1 MRMRYYLRGL
11 GIGIVVTAL
20 LMGFTK
26 GGQKETLTDAEIV
39 ERAKSLGMLESSVL
53 SADLGNKE
61 EISVN
66 DISEVAQQEETQ
78 QTEPEAET
86 GNPTQT
92 DSEKETETNSS
103 TQIDSEKEIETDNP
117 AKTDLEN
124 KIETDN
130 PEKTKSDAETVKS
143 DQADSA
149 EKTDNSK
156 ETEPADSNEITKND
170 ESNSSDKQG
179 QENAAEK
186 RYVVTIYSGDGSRT
200 VANRLE
206 EMGVI
211 EDAAEFDRYL
221 CQNGYDKRLTTGNHE
236 INAGADEKEI
246 AEALVKRV
254 N

>member
-39 ERAKSLGMLESSVL
+39 ERAKSLGMVESSVL
-53 SADLGNKE
+53 SADLGDKE
-61 EISVN
+61 DISVN
-66 DISEVAQQEETQ
+66 DISEADQQEVMLETEPETADNTE
-78 QTEPEAET
+78 QTEPETTDNTERSKPETTDNTEQSKPETADDAEQSKPET
-86 GNPTQT
+86 ADDTEQT
-92 DSEKETETNSS
+92 EPETANNTEQSKPDKETE
-103 TQIDSEKEIETDNP
+103 
-117 AKTDLEN
+117 A
-124 KIETDN
+124 DN
-130 PEKTKSDAETVKS
+130 PEKVGTV
-143 DQADSA
+143 
-149 EKTDNSK
+149 TGN
-156 ETEPADSNEITKND
+156 
-170 ESNSSDKQG
+170 
-179 QENAAEK
+179 

>member
-39 ERAKSLGMLESSVL
+39 ERAKSLGMVENSVL
-53 SADLGNKE
+53 SADLGDKE
-61 EISVN
+61 DISVN
-66 DISEVAQQEETQ
+66 GISEADQQEVMPETETETADNTE
-78 QTEPEAET
+78 QTEPETTDNTEQSKPETADDAEQSKPET
-86 GNPTQT
+86 ADDTEQT
-92 DSEKETETNSS
+92 EPETANNTEQSKPDKETEA
-103 TQIDSEKEIETDNP
+103 E
-117 AKTDLEN
+117 
-124 KIETDN
+124 N
-130 PEKTKSDAETVKS
+130 PEKVGTV
-143 DQADSA
+143 
-149 EKTDNSK
+149 TGN
-156 ETEPADSNEITKND
+156 
-170 ESNSSDKQG
+170 
-179 QENAAEK
+179 

>member
-39 ERAKSLGMLESSVL
+39 ERAKSLGMVESSVL
-53 SADLGNKE
+53 SADLGDKE
-61 EISVN
+61 DISVN
-66 DISEVAQQEETQ
+66 DISEADQQEVMPETEPETADNTE
-78 QTEPEAET
+78 QTEPETTDNTERSKPETTDNTEQSKPETADDAEQSKPET
-86 GNPTQT
+86 ADDTEQT
-92 DSEKETETNSS
+92 EPETANNTEQSKPDKETE
-103 TQIDSEKEIETDNP
+103 
-117 AKTDLEN
+117 A
-124 KIETDN
+124 DN
-130 PEKTKSDAETVKS
+130 PEKVGTV
-143 DQADSA
+143 
-149 EKTDNSK
+149 TGN
-156 ETEPADSNEITKND
+156 
-170 ESNSSDKQG
+170 
-179 QENAAEK
+179 

>member
-39 ERAKSLGMLESSVL
+39 ERAKSLGMVESSVL
-53 SADLGNKE
+53 SADLGDKE
-61 EISVN
+61 DISVN
-66 DISEVAQQEETQ
+66 DISEADQQEVMPETELETADNTEQ
-78 QTEPEAET
+78 TVPETTDNTEQSKPETADDAEQSKPETADNTKQSKPETADDTEQTEPETANNTEQSK
-86 GNPTQT
+86 P
-92 DSEKETETNSS
+92 DKETE
-103 TQIDSEKEIETDNP
+103 
-117 AKTDLEN
+117 A
-124 KIETDN
+124 DN
-130 PEKTKSDAETVKS
+130 PEKVETV
-143 DQADSA
+143 
-149 EKTDNSK
+149 TGN
-156 ETEPADSNEITKND
+156 
-170 ESNSSDKQG
+170 
-179 QENAAEK
+179 

>member
-39 ERAKSLGMLESSVL
+39 ERAKSLGMVESSVL
-53 SADLGNKE
+53 SADLGDKE
-61 EISVN
+61 DISVN
-66 DISEVAQQEETQ
+66 DISEADQQEVMPETEPETADNTE
-78 QTEPEAET
+78 QTEPETTDNTEQSKPETADDAEQSKPET
-86 GNPTQT
+86 ADDTEQT
-92 DSEKETETNSS
+92 EPETANNTEQSKPDKETE
-103 TQIDSEKEIETDNP
+103 
-117 AKTDLEN
+117 A
-124 KIETDN
+124 DN
-130 PEKTKSDAETVKS
+130 PEKVGTV
-143 DQADSA
+143 
-149 EKTDNSK
+149 TGN
-156 ETEPADSNEITKND
+156 
-170 ESNSSDKQG
+170 
-179 QENAAEK
+179 

>member
-39 ERAKSLGMLESSVL
+39 ERAKSLGMVESSVL
-53 SADLGNKE
+53 SADLGDKE
-61 EISVN
+61 DISVN
-66 DISEVAQQEETQ
+66 DISEADQQEVMPETETETADNTE
-78 QTEPEAET
+78 QTETETTDNTEQSKPEVADDTEQTKPET
-86 GNPTQT
+86 T
-92 DSEKETETNSS
+92 DNTEQSKPDKETE
-103 TQIDSEKEIETDNP
+103 
-117 AKTDLEN
+117 A
-124 KIETDN
+124 DN
-130 PEKTKSDAETVKS
+130 PEEEETV
-143 DQADSA
+143 
-149 EKTDNSK
+149 T
-156 ETEPADSNEITKND
+156 
-170 ESNSSDKQG
+170 
-179 QENAAEK
+179 EK

>member
-39 ERAKSLGMLESSVL
+39 ERAKSLGMVESSVL
-53 SADLGNKE
+53 SADLGDKE
-61 EISVN
+61 DISVN
-66 DISEVAQQEETQ
+66 DISEADQQEVMPETETETADNTE
-78 QTEPEAET
+78 QTEPETTDNTEQSKPET
-86 GNPTQT
+86 TDDTEQT
-92 DSEKETETNSS
+92 EPETANNTEQSKPDKETEA
-103 TQIDSEKEIETDNP
+103 E
-117 AKTDLEN
+117 
-124 KIETDN
+124 N
-130 PEKTKSDAETVKS
+130 PEKVGTV
-143 DQADSA
+143 
-149 EKTDNSK
+149 TGN
-156 ETEPADSNEITKND
+156 
-170 ESNSSDKQG
+170 
-179 QENAAEK
+179 

>member
-39 ERAKSLGMLESSVL
+39 ERAKSLGMVESSVL
-53 SADLGNKE
+53 SADLGDKE
-61 EISVN
+61 DISVN
-66 DISEVAQQEETQ
+66 DISEADQQEVMPETEPETADNTE
-78 QTEPEAET
+78 QTEPETTDNTEQSKPETTDNTEQSKPETADDAEQSKPET
-86 GNPTQT
+86 ADDTEQT
-92 DSEKETETNSS
+92 EPETANNTEQSKPDKETE
-103 TQIDSEKEIETDNP
+103 
-117 AKTDLEN
+117 A
-124 KIETDN
+124 DN
-130 PEKTKSDAETVKS
+130 PEKVGTV
-143 DQADSA
+143 
-149 EKTDNSK
+149 TGN
-156 ETEPADSNEITKND
+156 
-170 ESNSSDKQG
+170 
-179 QENAAEK
+179 

>member
-39 ERAKSLGMLESSVL
+39 ERAKSLGMVESSVL
-53 SADLGNKE
+53 SADLGDKE
-61 EISVN
+61 DISVN
-66 DISEVAQQEETQ
+66 DISEADQQEVMPETETETADNTEQ
-78 QTEPEAET
+78 TETETTDNTEQSKPEVADDTEQTEP
-86 GNPTQT
+86 QT
-92 DSEKETETNSS
+92 ANNTEQSKPDKETE
-103 TQIDSEKEIETDNP
+103 
-117 AKTDLEN
+117 A
-124 KIETDN
+124 DN
-130 PEKTKSDAETVKS
+130 PEEEETV
-143 DQADSA
+143 
-149 EKTDNSK
+149 T
-156 ETEPADSNEITKND
+156 
-170 ESNSSDKQG
+170 
-179 QENAAEK
+179 EK

>member
-39 ERAKSLGMLESSVL
+39 ERAKSLGMVESSVL
-53 SADLGNKE
+53 SADLGDKE
-61 EISVN
+61 DISVN
-66 DISEVAQQEETQ
+66 GISEADQQEVMPETETETADNTE
-78 QTEPEAET
+78 QTEPETTDNTEQSKPETTDDTEQTKPETTDDAEQSKPET
-86 GNPTQT
+86 ADDTEQT
-92 DSEKETETNSS
+92 EPETANNTEQSKPDKETEA
-103 TQIDSEKEIETDNP
+103 E
-117 AKTDLEN
+117 
-124 KIETDN
+124 N
-130 PEKTKSDAETVKS
+130 PEKVGTV
-143 DQADSA
+143 
-149 EKTDNSK
+149 TGN
-156 ETEPADSNEITKND
+156 
-170 ESNSSDKQG
+170 
-179 QENAAEK
+179 

>member
-39 ERAKSLGMLESSVL
+39 ERAKSLGMVESSVL
-53 SADLGNKE
+53 SADLGDKE
-61 EISVN
+61 DISVN
-66 DISEVAQQEETQ
+66 DISEADQQEVMPETETETADNTE
-78 QTEPEAET
+78 QTEPETTDNTEQSKPETTDNTEQSKPETADDAEQSKPET
-86 GNPTQT
+86 ADDTEQT
-92 DSEKETETNSS
+92 EPETANNTEQSKPDKETE
-103 TQIDSEKEIETDNP
+103 
-117 AKTDLEN
+117 A
-124 KIETDN
+124 DN
-130 PEKTKSDAETVKS
+130 PEKVGTV
-143 DQADSA
+143 
-149 EKTDNSK
+149 TGN
-156 ETEPADSNEITKND
+156 
-170 ESNSSDKQG
+170 
-179 QENAAEK
+179 

>member
-39 ERAKSLGMLESSVL
+39 ERAKSLGMVESSVL

-66 DISEVAQQEETQ
+66 DISEVDQQEAQQTQPETQ
-78 QTEPEAET
+78 TD
-86 GNPTQT
+86 NLTQT
-92 DSEKETETNSS
+92 DSEKETENNSS
-103 TQIDSEKEIETDNP
+103 TQIDSEKEIEKDNP

-124 KIETDN
+124 NTEND
-130 PEKTKSDAETVKS
+130 KTKKTKPDAETVKS

-149 EKTDNSK
+149 EK
-156 ETEPADSNEITKND
+156 
-170 ESNSSDKQG
+170 
-179 QENAAEK
+179 
-186 RYVVTIYSGDGSRT
+186 RYVVSIYSGDGSRT

-236 INAGADEKEI
+236 IKAGADEKEI

>member
-39 ERAKSLGMLESSVL
+39 ERAKSLGMVESSVL
-53 SADLGNKE
+53 SADLGDKE
-61 EISVN
+61 DISVN
-66 DISEVAQQEETQ
+66 DISEADQQEVMPETETETADNTE
-78 QTEPEAET
+78 QTEPETTDNTEQSKPET
-86 GNPTQT
+86 ADDTEQT
-92 DSEKETETNSS
+92 KPETTDNTEQTKPEKETE
-103 TQIDSEKEIETDNP
+103 
-117 AKTDLEN
+117 A
-124 KIETDN
+124 DN
-130 PEKTKSDAETVKS
+130 PENVGTV
-143 DQADSA
+143 
-149 EKTDNSK
+149 
-156 ETEPADSNEITKND
+156 TEN
-170 ESNSSDKQG
+170 
-179 QENAAEK
+179 

-236 INAGADEKEI
+236 IKAGADEKEI

>member
-39 ERAKSLGMLESSVL
+39 ERAKSLGMVESSVL
-53 SADLGNKE
+53 SADLGDKE
-61 EISVN
+61 DISVN
-66 DISEVAQQEETQ
+66 DISEADQQEVMPETEPETADNTE
-78 QTEPEAET
+78 QTEPETTDNTEQSKPEVADDAEQSKPET
-86 GNPTQT
+86 ADDTEQT
-92 DSEKETETNSS
+92 EPETANNTEQSKPDKETE
-103 TQIDSEKEIETDNP
+103 
-117 AKTDLEN
+117 A
-124 KIETDN
+124 DN
-130 PEKTKSDAETVKS
+130 PEKVGTV
-143 DQADSA
+143 
-149 EKTDNSK
+149 TGN
-156 ETEPADSNEITKND
+156 
-170 ESNSSDKQG
+170 
-179 QENAAEK
+179 

>member
-39 ERAKSLGMLESSVL
+39 ERAKSLGMVESSVL
-53 SADLGNKE
+53 SADLGDKE
-61 EISVN
+61 DISVN
-66 DISEVAQQEETQ
+66 GISEADQQEVMPETETETADNTE
-78 QTEPEAET
+78 QTEPETTDNTEQSKPETTDNTEQSKPETADDAEQSKPET
-86 GNPTQT
+86 ADDTEQT
-92 DSEKETETNSS
+92 EPETANNTEQSKPDKETE
-103 TQIDSEKEIETDNP
+103 
-117 AKTDLEN
+117 A
-124 KIETDN
+124 DN
-130 PEKTKSDAETVKS
+130 PEKVGTV
-143 DQADSA
+143 
-149 EKTDNSK
+149 TGN
-156 ETEPADSNEITKND
+156 
-170 ESNSSDKQG
+170 
-179 QENAAEK
+179 

-246 AEALVKRV
+246 AETLVKRV

>member
-39 ERAKSLGMLESSVL
+39 ERAKSLGMVESSVL
-53 SADLGNKE
+53 SADLGDKE
-61 EISVN
+61 DISVN
-66 DISEVAQQEETQ
+66 DISEADQQEVMPETETETADNTE
-78 QTEPEAET
+78 QTETETTDNTEQSKPEVADDTEQTKPET
-86 GNPTQT
+86 TDNTEQT
-92 DSEKETETNSS
+92 KPEKETE
-103 TQIDSEKEIETDNP
+103 
-117 AKTDLEN
+117 A
-124 KIETDN
+124 DN
-130 PEKTKSDAETVKS
+130 PEEEETV
-143 DQADSA
+143 
-149 EKTDNSK
+149 T
-156 ETEPADSNEITKND
+156 
-170 ESNSSDKQG
+170 
-179 QENAAEK
+179 EK

>member
-39 ERAKSLGMLESSVL
+39 ERAKSLGMVESSVL
-53 SADLGNKE
+53 SADLGDKE
-61 EISVN
+61 DISVN
-66 DISEVAQQEETQ
+66 DISEADQQEVMPETEPETADNTEQ
-78 QTEPEAET
+78 TVPETTDNTEQSKPETADDAEQSKPETADNTKQSKPETADDTEQTEPETANNTEQSK
-86 GNPTQT
+86 P
-92 DSEKETETNSS
+92 DKETE
-103 TQIDSEKEIETDNP
+103 
-117 AKTDLEN
+117 A
-124 KIETDN
+124 DN
-130 PEKTKSDAETVKS
+130 PEKVETV
-143 DQADSA
+143 
-149 EKTDNSK
+149 TGN
-156 ETEPADSNEITKND
+156 
-170 ESNSSDKQG
+170 
-179 QENAAEK
+179 

>member
-1 MRMRYYLRGL
+1 MKMRYYLRGL

-39 ERAKSLGMLESSVL
+39 ERAKSLGMVESSVL
-53 SADLGNKE
+53 SADLGDKE
-61 EISVN
+61 DISVN
-66 DISEVAQQEETQ
+66 DISEADQQEVMPETETETADNTE
-78 QTEPEAET
+78 QTETETTDNTEQSKPETADDTEQTKPET
-86 GNPTQT
+86 TDNTEQT
-92 DSEKETETNSS
+92 KPEKETE
-103 TQIDSEKEIETDNP
+103 
-117 AKTDLEN
+117 A
-124 KIETDN
+124 DN
-130 PEKTKSDAETVKS
+130 PEEEETV
-143 DQADSA
+143 
-149 EKTDNSK
+149 T
-156 ETEPADSNEITKND
+156 
-170 ESNSSDKQG
+170 
-179 QENAAEK
+179 EK

>member
-39 ERAKSLGMLESSVL
+39 ERAKSLGMVESSVL

-66 DISEVAQQEETQ
+66 DISEVDQQEAQQTQPETQ
-78 QTEPEAET
+78 TD
-86 GNPTQT
+86 NLTQT
-92 DSEKETETNSS
+92 DSEKETENNSS
-103 TQIDSEKEIETDNP
+103 TQIDSEKEIEKDNP

-124 KIETDN
+124 NTEND
-130 PEKTKSDAETVKS
+130 KTKKTKPDAETVKS

-149 EKTDNSK
+149 EK
-156 ETEPADSNEITKND
+156 
-170 ESNSSDKQG
+170 
-179 QENAAEK
+179 
-186 RYVVTIYSGDGSRT
+186 RYVVSIYSGDGSRT

-221 CQNGYDKRLTTGNHE
+221 CQNGYDKRLTIGNHE
-236 INAGADEKEI
+236 IKAGADEKEI

>member
-39 ERAKSLGMLESSVL
+39 ERAKSLGMVESSVL
-53 SADLGNKE
+53 SADLGDKE
-61 EISVN
+61 DISVN
-66 DISEVAQQEETQ
+66 DISEADQQEVMPETETETADNTE
-78 QTEPEAET
+78 QTETETTDNTEQSKPETADDTEQTKPET
-86 GNPTQT
+86 TDNTEQT
-92 DSEKETETNSS
+92 KPEKETE
-103 TQIDSEKEIETDNP
+103 
-117 AKTDLEN
+117 A
-124 KIETDN
+124 DN
-130 PEKTKSDAETVKS
+130 PEEEETV
-143 DQADSA
+143 
-149 EKTDNSK
+149 T
-156 ETEPADSNEITKND
+156 
-170 ESNSSDKQG
+170 
-179 QENAAEK
+179 EK

-236 INAGADEKEI
+236 IKAGADEKEI

>member
-39 ERAKSLGMLESSVL
+39 ERAKSLGMVESSVL
-53 SADLGNKE
+53 SADLGDKE
-61 EISVN
+61 DISVN
-66 DISEVAQQEETQ
+66 GISEADQQEVMPETETETADNTE
-78 QTEPEAET
+78 QTEPETTDNTEQSKPETTDNTEQSKPETADDAEQSKPET
-86 GNPTQT
+86 ADDTEQT
-92 DSEKETETNSS
+92 EPETANNTEQSKPDKETEA
-103 TQIDSEKEIETDNP
+103 E
-117 AKTDLEN
+117 
-124 KIETDN
+124 N
-130 PEKTKSDAETVKS
+130 PEKVGTV
-143 DQADSA
+143 
-149 EKTDNSK
+149 TGN
-156 ETEPADSNEITKND
+156 
-170 ESNSSDKQG
+170 
-179 QENAAEK
+179 

>member
-39 ERAKSLGMLESSVL
+39 ERAKSLGMVESSVL
-53 SADLGNKE
+53 SADLGDKE
-61 EISVN
+61 DISVN
-66 DISEVAQQEETQ
+66 DISEADQQEVMPETETETADNTE
-78 QTEPEAET
+78 QTEPETTDNTEQSKPET
-86 GNPTQT
+86 ADDTEQT
-92 DSEKETETNSS
+92 EPETANNTEQSKPDKETEA
-103 TQIDSEKEIETDNP
+103 E
-117 AKTDLEN
+117 
-124 KIETDN
+124 N
-130 PEKTKSDAETVKS
+130 PEKVGTV
-143 DQADSA
+143 
-149 EKTDNSK
+149 TGN
-156 ETEPADSNEITKND
+156 
-170 ESNSSDKQG
+170 
-179 QENAAEK
+179 

>member
-39 ERAKSLGMLESSVL
+39 ERAKSLGMVESSVL
-53 SADLGNKE
+53 SADLGDKE
-61 EISVN
+61 DISVN
-66 DISEVAQQEETQ
+66 DISEADQQEVMPETETETADNTE
-78 QTEPEAET
+78 QTEPETTDNTEQSKPET
-86 GNPTQT
+86 ADDTEQT
-92 DSEKETETNSS
+92 KPETTDNTEQTKPEKETE
-103 TQIDSEKEIETDNP
+103 
-117 AKTDLEN
+117 A
-124 KIETDN
+124 DN
-130 PEKTKSDAETVKS
+130 PEEEETV
-143 DQADSA
+143 
-149 EKTDNSK
+149 T
-156 ETEPADSNEITKND
+156 
-170 ESNSSDKQG
+170 
-179 QENAAEK
+179 EK

>member
-39 ERAKSLGMLESSVL
+39 ERAKSLGMVESSVL
-53 SADLGNKE
+53 SADLGDKE
-61 EISVN
+61 DISVN
-66 DISEVAQQEETQ
+66 DISEADQQEVMPETETETADNTE
-78 QTEPEAET
+78 QTEPETTDNTEQSKPET
-86 GNPTQT
+86 ADDTEQT
-92 DSEKETETNSS
+92 KPETTDNTEQTKPKKETE
-103 TQIDSEKEIETDNP
+103 
-117 AKTDLEN
+117 A
-124 KIETDN
+124 DN
-130 PEKTKSDAETVKS
+130 PEEEETV
-143 DQADSA
+143 
-149 EKTDNSK
+149 T
-156 ETEPADSNEITKND
+156 
-170 ESNSSDKQG
+170 
-179 QENAAEK
+179 EK

>member
-26 GGQKETLTDAEIV
+26 GDQKETLTDAEIV
-39 ERAKSLGMLESSVL
+39 ERAKSLGMVESSVL
-53 SADLGNKE
+53 SADLGDKE
-61 EISVN
+61 DISVN
-66 DISEVAQQEETQ
+66 DISEADQQEVMPETEPETADNTE
-78 QTEPEAET
+78 QTEPETTDNTEQSKPETADDAEQSKPET
-86 GNPTQT
+86 ADDTEQT
-92 DSEKETETNSS
+92 EPETANNTEQSKPDKETE
-103 TQIDSEKEIETDNP
+103 
-117 AKTDLEN
+117 A
-124 KIETDN
+124 DN
-130 PEKTKSDAETVKS
+130 PEKVGTV
-143 DQADSA
+143 
-149 EKTDNSK
+149 TGN
-156 ETEPADSNEITKND
+156 
-170 ESNSSDKQG
+170 
-179 QENAAEK
+179 

>member
-39 ERAKSLGMLESSVL
+39 ERAKSLGMVESSVL
-53 SADLGNKE
+53 SADLGDKE
-61 EISVN
+61 DISVN
-66 DISEVAQQEETQ
+66 GISEADQQEVMPETETETADNTE
-78 QTEPEAET
+78 QTEPETTDNTEQSKPET
-86 GNPTQT
+86 TDDTEQSKPETADDTEQT
-92 DSEKETETNSS
+92 EPETANNTEQSKPDKETE
-103 TQIDSEKEIETDNP
+103 
-117 AKTDLEN
+117 A
-124 KIETDN
+124 DN
-130 PEKTKSDAETVKS
+130 PEKVGTV
-143 DQADSA
+143 
-149 EKTDNSK
+149 TGN
-156 ETEPADSNEITKND
+156 
-170 ESNSSDKQG
+170 
-179 QENAAEK
+179 

>member
-1 MRMRYYLRGL
+1 MKMRYYLRGL

-39 ERAKSLGMLESSVL
+39 ERAKSLGMIESSVL
-53 SADLGNKE
+53 SADLGNKQE
-61 EISVN
+61 LSVN
-66 DISEVAQQEETQ
+66 DISEVAQQEAQ
-78 QTEPEAET
+78 QTEQEAET
-86 GNPTQT
+86 DNPVQP
-92 DSEKETETNSS
+92 
-103 TQIDSEKEIETDNP
+103 DSEKEIGNNNP
-117 AKTDLEN
+117 AKSDSEKEIAKN
-124 KIETDN
+124 N
-130 PEKTKSDAETVKS
+130 PEEVESVTETEKTEQTKSDAETVKS
-143 DQADSA
+143 NQADSA
-149 EKTDNSK
+149 EKTDNLK
-156 ETEPADSNEITKND
+156 EEPED
-170 ESNSSDKQG
+170 
-179 QENAAEK
+179 AAEK

>member
-39 ERAKSLGMLESSVL
+39 ERAKSLGMVESSVL
-53 SADLGNKE
+53 SADLGDKE
-61 EISVN
+61 DISVN
-66 DISEVAQQEETQ
+66 DISEADQQEVMPETEPETADNTE
-78 QTEPEAET
+78 QTEPET
-86 GNPTQT
+86 
-92 DSEKETETNSS
+92 
-103 TQIDSEKEIETDNP
+103 TDNTEMT
-117 AKTDLEN
+117 KS
-124 KIETDN
+124 ETADNTEQTEPETADNTEQTKPEAANNTEQTEPEVADNTEQSKPEKDTEADN
-130 PEKTKSDAETVKS
+130 PEKVGTV
-143 DQADSA
+143 
-149 EKTDNSK
+149 
-156 ETEPADSNEITKND
+156 TEN
-170 ESNSSDKQG
+170 
-179 QENAAEK
+179 

>member
-39 ERAKSLGMLESSVL
+39 ERAKSLGMVESSVL

-66 DISEVAQQEETQ
+66 DISEVDQQEAQQTQ
-78 QTEPEAET
+78 PEAKT
-86 GNPTQT
+86 DNLTQT
-92 DSEKETETNSS
+92 DSEKETENNSS
-103 TQIDSEKEIETDNP
+103 TQIDSEKEIEKDNP

-124 KIETDN
+124 NTEND
-130 PEKTKSDAETVKS
+130 KTKKTKPDAETVKS

-149 EKTDNSK
+149 EK
-156 ETEPADSNEITKND
+156 
-170 ESNSSDKQG
+170 
-179 QENAAEK
+179 
-186 RYVVTIYSGDGSRT
+186 RYVVSIYSGDGSRT

-236 INAGADEKEI
+236 IKAGADEKEI

>member
-26 GGQKETLTDAEIV
+26 GDQKETLTDAEIV
-39 ERAKSLGMLESSVL
+39 ERAKSLGMVESSVL
-53 SADLGNKE
+53 SADLGDKE
-61 EISVN
+61 DISVN
-66 DISEVAQQEETQ
+66 DISEADQQEVMPETEPETADNTE
-78 QTEPEAET
+78 QTEPETTDNTEQSKPETTDNTEQSKPETADDAEQSKPET
-86 GNPTQT
+86 ADDTEQT
-92 DSEKETETNSS
+92 EPETANNTEQSKPDKETE
-103 TQIDSEKEIETDNP
+103 
-117 AKTDLEN
+117 A
-124 KIETDN
+124 DN
-130 PEKTKSDAETVKS
+130 PEKVGTV
-143 DQADSA
+143 
-149 EKTDNSK
+149 TGN
-156 ETEPADSNEITKND
+156 
-170 ESNSSDKQG
+170 
-179 QENAAEK
+179 

>member
-117 AKTDLEN
+117 
-124 KIETDN
+124 
-130 PEKTKSDAETVKS
+130 EKTKSDAETVKS

-186 RYVVTIYSGDGSRT
+186 RYVVTIHSGDGSRT

>member
-39 ERAKSLGMLESSVL
+39 ERAKSLGMVESSVL
-53 SADLGNKE
+53 SADLGDKE
-61 EISVN
+61 DISVN
-66 DISEVAQQEETQ
+66 DISEADQQEVMPETEPETADNTE
-78 QTEPEAET
+78 QTEPETTDNTEQSKPETADDAEQSKPET
-86 GNPTQT
+86 ADDTDQT
-92 DSEKETETNSS
+92 EPETANNTEQSKPDKETE
-103 TQIDSEKEIETDNP
+103 
-117 AKTDLEN
+117 A
-124 KIETDN
+124 DN
-130 PEKTKSDAETVKS
+130 PEKVGTV
-143 DQADSA
+143 
-149 EKTDNSK
+149 TGN
-156 ETEPADSNEITKND
+156 
-170 ESNSSDKQG
+170 
-179 QENAAEK
+179 

>member
-39 ERAKSLGMLESSVL
+39 ERAKSLGMVESSVL
-53 SADLGNKE
+53 SADLGDKE
-61 EISVN
+61 DISVN
-66 DISEVAQQEETQ
+66 DISEADQQEVMPETEPETADNTE
-78 QTEPEAET
+78 QTEPETTDNTEQSKPET
-86 GNPTQT
+86 TDNTEQSKPETADDTEQT
-92 DSEKETETNSS
+92 EPETANNTEQSKPDKETEA
-103 TQIDSEKEIETDNP
+103 E
-117 AKTDLEN
+117 
-124 KIETDN
+124 N
-130 PEKTKSDAETVKS
+130 PEKVGTV
-143 DQADSA
+143 
-149 EKTDNSK
+149 TGNS
-156 ETEPADSNEITKND
+156 
-170 ESNSSDKQG
+170 
-179 QENAAEK
+179 
-186 RYVVTIYSGDGSRT
+186 YVVTIYSGDGSRT

>member
-39 ERAKSLGMLESSVL
+39 ERAKSLGMVESSVL
-53 SADLGNKE
+53 SADLGDKE
-61 EISVN
+61 DISVN
-66 DISEVAQQEETQ
+66 DISEADQQEVMPETETETADNTE
-78 QTEPEAET
+78 QTETETTDNTGQSKPETADDTEQTKPET
-86 GNPTQT
+86 TDNTEQT
-92 DSEKETETNSS
+92 KPEKETE
-103 TQIDSEKEIETDNP
+103 
-117 AKTDLEN
+117 A
-124 KIETDN
+124 DN
-130 PEKTKSDAETVKS
+130 PEEEETV
-143 DQADSA
+143 
-149 EKTDNSK
+149 T
-156 ETEPADSNEITKND
+156 
-170 ESNSSDKQG
+170 
-179 QENAAEK
+179 EK

>member
-66 DISEVAQQEETQ
+66 DISEVNQQEETQ

-86 GNPTQT
+86 DNLTQT
-92 DSEKETETNSS
+92 DSKKETETNSS

-117 AKTDLEN
+117 A
-124 KIETDN
+124 
-130 PEKTKSDAETVKS
+130 KTKSDAETVKS

-254 N
+254 D

>member
-39 ERAKSLGMLESSVL
+39 ERAKSLGMVESSVL
-53 SADLGNKE
+53 SADLGDKE
-61 EISVN
+61 DISEN
-66 DISEVAQQEETQ
+66 DISEADQQEIMSETEPEIADNTK
-78 QTEPEAET
+78 QTEPEAADNMEQTEPET
-86 GNPTQT
+86 TDNTEQTNP
-92 DSEKETETNSS
+92 EKETE
-103 TQIDSEKEIETDNP
+103 
-117 AKTDLEN
+117 A
-124 KIETDN
+124 DN
-130 PEKTKSDAETVKS
+130 PEEEETV
-143 DQADSA
+143 
-149 EKTDNSK
+149 T
-156 ETEPADSNEITKND
+156 
-170 ESNSSDKQG
+170 
-179 QENAAEK
+179 EK

-236 INAGADEKEI
+236 INAGADEKET

>member
-39 ERAKSLGMLESSVL
+39 ERAKSLGMVESSVL
-53 SADLGNKE
+53 SADLGDKE
-61 EISVN
+61 DISVN
-66 DISEVAQQEETQ
+66 DISEADQQEVMPETETETADNTEQ
-78 QTEPEAET
+78 SKPETADDTEQTKPETTDNTE
-86 GNPTQT
+86 QT
-92 DSEKETETNSS
+92 KPEKETE
-103 TQIDSEKEIETDNP
+103 
-117 AKTDLEN
+117 A
-124 KIETDN
+124 DN
-130 PEKTKSDAETVKS
+130 PEEEETV
-143 DQADSA
+143 
-149 EKTDNSK
+149 T
-156 ETEPADSNEITKND
+156 
-170 ESNSSDKQG
+170 
-179 QENAAEK
+179 EK

-211 EDAAEFDRYL
+211 EDAAEVDRYL

>member
-39 ERAKSLGMLESSVL
+39 ERAKSLGMVESSVL
-53 SADLGNKE
+53 SADLGDKE
-61 EISVN
+61 DISVN
-66 DISEVAQQEETQ
+66 DISEADQQEVMPETEPETADNTE
-78 QTEPEAET
+78 QTEPETTDNTEQSKPETTDNTEQSKPETADDAEQSKPET
-86 GNPTQT
+86 ADDTEQT
-92 DSEKETETNSS
+92 EPETANNTEQSKPDKETE
-103 TQIDSEKEIETDNP
+103 
-117 AKTDLEN
+117 A
-124 KIETDN
+124 DN
-130 PEKTKSDAETVKS
+130 PEKVGTV
-143 DQADSA
+143 
-149 EKTDNSK
+149 TGN
-156 ETEPADSNEITKND
+156 
-170 ESNSSDKQG
+170 
-179 QENAAEK
+179 

-206 EMGVI
+206 EMGFI

>member
-39 ERAKSLGMLESSVL
+39 ERAKSLGMVESSVL
-53 SADLGNKE
+53 SADLGDKE
-61 EISVN
+61 DISVN
-66 DISEVAQQEETQ
+66 DISEADQQEVMPETETETADNTE
-78 QTEPEAET
+78 QTETET
-86 GNPTQT
+86 TDNTEQT
-92 DSEKETETNSS
+92 KPEKETE
-103 TQIDSEKEIETDNP
+103 
-117 AKTDLEN
+117 A
-124 KIETDN
+124 DN
-130 PEKTKSDAETVKS
+130 PEEEETV
-143 DQADSA
+143 
-149 EKTDNSK
+149 T
-156 ETEPADSNEITKND
+156 
-170 ESNSSDKQG
+170 
-179 QENAAEK
+179 EK